1 MHWHHHSHIR
11 FTKFAWYPYTGSLL
25 GTVGG
30 VHIVHNMKHNVHPAL
45 PSVYLTLAQICARP
59 PGIPPNSFV
68 SSCHPPPP
76 SLPGP
81 GPPCPRPDIGHLD
94 FPALARGG
102 RLEGCTVA
110 ELKEFCRQKALLR
123 SGKKADLI
131 LRIEAGGFLRGVHEP
146 PIGMSSTATV
156 ICTWVVPP
164 SLCSRGLLKTNFLHG
179 GGRVGLE
186 FGLPYTGG
194 VPSF

>member
-1 MHWHHHSHIR
+1 MVPIHWVS
-11 FTKFAWYPYTGSLL
+11 TGYS
-25 GTVGG
+25 GWSSYCTQYETQRT
-30 VHIVHNMKHNVHPAL
+30 
-45 PSVYLTLAQICARP
+45 PSVTF
-59 PGIPPNSFV
+59 GIPNLGADLCPPPRNTTELV
-68 SSCHPPPP
+68 RLKLPPPPP

-156 ICTWVVPP
+156 FCTWVVPP